1 MKPFFSI
8 IVVCKNS
15 AKTIERTFKSL
26 RNQTFRNFELIVLD
40 GLSTDKTLSIIKK
53 NRDIINIFQSE
64 KDKNIWDAINKGI
77 KISSGKII
85 GVLNSDDVLYPR
97 GLDIV
102 YKYFQLKRLDYL
114 MASVKKKRIYH
125 GFHPKKIWYKFNIYP
140 SHSVGFF
147 LKRKIYFKLGLYD
160 VNLKFCADY
169 DLIFKLIKNN
179 FKGSQ
184 TSKSEVV
191 GKFYDGGASS
201 RIGYLKTLFYE
212 SKVRYKNNQSI
223 FLIFFLFLLNIANLI
238 LKKYILK
245 NDTR

>member
-15 AKTIERTFKSL
+15 AKTIERTFKSI
-26 RNQTFRNFELIVLD
+26 RNQTFRNFELIVID
-40 GLSTDKTLSIIKK
+40 GLSTDKTLSIIRK
-53 NRDIINIFQSE
+53 NRDMINLFQSE

-114 MASVKKKRIYH
+114 MASVKKKKIYH
-125 GFHPKKIWYKFNIYP
+125 GFYPKKIWYKFNIYP

-147 LKRKIYFKLGLYD
+147 LKRNIYFKLGLYD
-160 VNLKFCADY
+160 VNLTFCADY

-179 FKGSQ
+179 FKGSP

-201 RIGYLKTLFYE
+201 RISYLKTLFYE

-223 FLIFFLFLLNIANLI
+223 FLIFFLFTLRIANLV

-245 NDTR
+245 NDSR